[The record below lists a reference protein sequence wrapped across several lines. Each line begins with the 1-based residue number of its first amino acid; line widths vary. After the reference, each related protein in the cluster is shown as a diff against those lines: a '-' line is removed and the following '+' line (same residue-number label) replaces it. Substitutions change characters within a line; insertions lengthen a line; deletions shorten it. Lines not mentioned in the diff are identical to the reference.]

1 MATSVDV
8 ERDSAPV
15 VRRVRRSPKTVTSP
29 CDCTCAPS
37 AIDAFDVAWCS
48 VHTMAPEMLTLPSL
62 ITGNRKLVIVPLFSA
77 PVLLTAPIAEVAA
90 WVWMPE
96 ILFWNCIARVSLP
109 IDAAVAV
116 AALRSPSRSAWTVIS
131 PLVAV
136 ARPARMASFVS

>member
-1 MATSVDV
+1 M
-8 ERDSAPV
+8 
-15 VRRVRRSPKTVTSP
+15 
-29 CDCTCAPS
+29 
-37 AIDAFDVAWCS
+37 
-48 VHTMAPEMLTLPSL
+48 
-62 ITGNRKLVIVPLFSA
+62 IVPLFSA